1 MRFSSVPIIADMLEA
16 KLVNAPF
23 KDTIKFYFLIL
34 KLWKEISKIRS
45 IFFHRCLSLRFLHFY
60 KVSRNWGIYNYCD
73 KLFLGSL
80 IFSKAEFYYLDARL
94 MFASIQK
101 S

>member
-1 MRFSSVPIIADMLEA
+1 MNGKWMRFSSVPIIADMLEA

-45 IFFHRCLSLRFLHFY
+45 IFFHRCILESIFNFTEFQ
-60 KVSRNWGIYNYCD
+60 NYD
-73 KLFLGSL
+73 KF
-80 IFSKAEFYYLDARL
+80 ITW
-94 MFASIQK
+94 INTC
-101 S
+101 